1 MSKIK
6 TIGSI
11 SISRSS
17 NKLIYITV
25 EDDHSGDTILELELS
40 LEEFGG
46 LVTGM
51 GGTTGLM
58 SVYTDANVAKK
69 RLTKRVVTD
78 SIPKVTHDKNNARKL
93 VEQHFLTTPFT
104 EDGWEILNDGTR
116 SRQDNKNGYE
126 YTIVKYVTVED
137 PTKSTREF

>member
-17 NKLIYITV
+17 NKLIYITI

-46 LVTGM
+46 LITGM
-51 GGTTGLM
+51 GGTKGLM
-58 SVYTDANVAKK
+58 SVYTDANIAKQ
-69 RLTKRVVTD
+69 RLVKKVIAE
-78 SIPKVTHDKNNARKL
+78 SIPRYQHIKEDVSEQVK
-93 VEQHFLTTPFT
+93 QHFLSTPFAK
-104 EDGWEILNDGTR
+104 DGWEVLNDGTR
-116 SRQDNKNGYE
+116 SRQDNKHGYE
-126 YTIVKYVTVED
+126 YSIVKYIPVED
-137 PTKSTREF
+137 PTKPERLF